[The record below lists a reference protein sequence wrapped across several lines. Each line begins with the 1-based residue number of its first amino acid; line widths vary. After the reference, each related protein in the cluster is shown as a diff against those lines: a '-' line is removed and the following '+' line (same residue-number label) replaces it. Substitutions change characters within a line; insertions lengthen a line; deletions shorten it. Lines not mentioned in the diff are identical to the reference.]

1 MKILTKNMKNLFF
14 TFLKIHS
21 GYGTLFIRL
30 AFGFHLLHYSWDSVI
45 QLDAGSNAEFL
56 SSLGIPFP
64 IIMSWAYVLTE
75 FLGGILLIIGYKVRL
90 VAIPLI
96 ITFLV
101 AYFLVHAGDS
111 YENSF
116 QALQML
122 AVSLFFFVNGAGK
135 VSVDDFL
142 EK

>member
-1 MKILTKNMKNLFF
+1 MKNILF
-14 TFLKIHS
+14 KVPRINP
-21 GYGTLFIRL
+21 GYGAIFIRL
-30 AFGFHLLHYSWDSVI
+30 AFGFHLLFYSWGSVI
-45 QLDAGSNAEFL
+45 QFNAGSNAEFL

-64 IIMSWAYVLTE
+64 TVMSWAYVLTE
-75 FLGGILLIIGYKVRL
+75 FIGGILLIIGFKVRL
-90 VAIPLI
+90 VSIPLI

-122 AVSLFFFVNGAGK
+122 AVSIFFLVNGAGK
-135 VSVDDFL
+135 FSVDQIL